1 MSKIYFTS
9 DWDNLYV
16 YIFGSYTPE
25 QWPGKLLVKNS
36 DSDIYEMDVTGYENE
51 SLVIHDN
58 GSNQLSDNT
67 VASLINKILDTT
79 SGSIVDY
86 NADADTDTD
95 QDTQESEKVVTVKN
109 LKKFLEKTDI
119 RYASTT
125 YSAGSNL
132 SLDDTTFNVSDTP
145 SFTDITISGYKI
157 TVE

>member
-9 DWDNLYV
+9 DWDKLFV

-25 QWPGKLLVKNS
+25 PWPGKLLVKNL
-36 DSDIYEMDVTGYENE
+36 DSGIYEIDVTGYENE
-51 SLVIHDN
+51 NIVIHDN

-86 NADADTDTD
+86 NEDAD
-95 QDTQESEKVVTVKN
+95 QDTQESEKIVTVKN